1 MQWRSRWT
9 RSALCDH
16 VAGKERRGAVVAER
30 GRTRHLSTHGSRR
43 GRPTASLSQIL
54 RIRRRRWPVP
64 EADRGAALERR
75 QLCRRARG
83 ASFGASLRRAHTVL
97 VGVSHSPPVCGR
109 REQRREQR
117 RLRLGCRRLPAPL
130 MTWPTAGGA
139 RWLSVP
145 CPRHSAMAG
154 AQSASL
160 SLAIR
165 VRKRRGQR
173 RLRLGRRASPL
184 RSCHHSGSTTAAA
197 LTQRESVQ

>member
-30 GRTRHLSTHGSRR
+30 GRTRHLSAHGSRR

-75 QLCRRARG
+75 QLCRRACG

-97 VGVSHSPPVCGR
+97 VGVSHSPPGCGR
-109 REQRREQR
+109 RERREQR

-130 MTWPTAGGA
+130 MTWPTAGGPGGCLCHA
-139 RWLSVP
+139 RGTVLWPERQVLP
-145 CPRHSAMAG
+145 C
-154 AQSASL
+154 
-160 SLAIR
+160 LAIR
-165 VRKRRGQR
+165 VRKRRGQMTEGWAAGPLPCALATTQAPQR
-173 RLRLGRRASPL
+173 QRLS
-184 RSCHHSGSTTAAA
+184 
-197 LTQRESVQ
+197 QRESL